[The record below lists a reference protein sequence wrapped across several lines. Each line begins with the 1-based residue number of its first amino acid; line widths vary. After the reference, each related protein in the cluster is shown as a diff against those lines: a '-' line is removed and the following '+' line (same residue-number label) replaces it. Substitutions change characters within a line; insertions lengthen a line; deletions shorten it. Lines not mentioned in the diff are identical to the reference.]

1 MPTKSKLVYLPPA
14 QHDFEEI
21 VKYHITEA
29 GTPYARKI
37 YSTMKTTINRLR
49 DFPLMGQTHPDP
61 ILAASGYRK
70 LVLTKTYVAIYK
82 LIGDT
87 VYVYAIVNGTTDY
100 PEKGYPD
107 AVKAFSYA
115 GFIANELVLDASG
128 NTAGNLTEAQ
138 TKSVWDWYSY

>member
-87 VYVYAIVNGTTDY
+87 VYVYAIVNRLSAAAQVSA
-100 PEKGYPD
+100 
-107 AVKAFSYA
+107 AVRCKTKYSMRKAVA
-115 GFIANELVLDASG
+115 HLGGGFLHF
-128 NTAGNLTEAQ
+128 
-138 TKSVWDWYSY
+138 WR

>member
-37 YSTMKTTINRLR
+37 YSTR
-49 DFPLMGQTHPDP
+49 QTHPDP

-100 PEKGYPD
+100 PRLLK
-107 AVKAFSYA
+107 
-115 GFIANELVLDASG
+115 
-128 NTAGNLTEAQ
+128 
-138 TKSVWDWYSY
+138 